1 MENELEKEESV
12 DVLDKLKEETENV
25 ICDILED
32 GIKMDNIDFLYK
44 VIDVKKDIAEI
55 EKEEQEMMYGNY
67 DNYGEYDRS
76 YNGGR
81 RRDSR
86 GRYMDGSYGR
96 RGVPGTGRGRYRG
109 YDMIE
114 EMGEHYG
121 DYSEGRDNYGNDRET
136 EKSFDKMLQS
146 LEDFTY
152 LIMQEADSQDKI
164 EKVRKIIYIN
174 GNIYFVYLLY
184 LYNK

>member
-1 MENELEKEESV
+1 MEEENKIEETKEDVLVKTKSEVERIIKQITESGLQIANVELLYKLIDIHKDIENEKYWKEKEE
-12 DVLDKLKEETENV
+12 N
-25 ICDILED
+25 
-32 GIKMDNIDFLYK
+32 
-44 VIDVKKDIAEI
+44 
-55 EKEEQEMMYGNY
+55 MMYRDY
-67 DNYGEYDRS
+67 DNYS
-76 YNGGR
+76 GGR
-81 RRDSR
+81 SRDSR
-86 GRYMDGSYGR
+86 GRYMESYGR

-121 DYSEGRDNYGNDRET
+121 NYSEGRDTYGNDRET

-164 EKVRKIIYIN
+164 EKVRRTARKISEM
-174 GNIYFVYLLY
+174 
-184 LYNK
+184 

>member
-1 MENELEKEESV
+1 MEEDKKELDLIPKVKEEVEKLIKQITESGLQVANVELLYKLIDIHKDIENEEYWKKKEE
-12 DVLDKLKEETENV
+12 N
-25 ICDILED
+25 
-32 GIKMDNIDFLYK
+32 
-44 VIDVKKDIAEI
+44 
-55 EKEEQEMMYGNY
+55 MMYRDY
-67 DNYGEYDRS
+67 DNYS
-76 YNGGR
+76 GGR
-81 RRDSR
+81 SRDSR
-86 GRYMDGSYGR
+86 GRYMDSYGR

-152 LIMQEADSQDKI
+152 LIMQEADSPDKI
-164 EKVRKIIYIN
+164 EKVRKTARKISE
-174 GNIYFVYLLY
+174 F
-184 LYNK
+184 

>member
-1 MENELEKEESV
+1 MEEENKIEETKEDVLIKTKSEVERIIKQITENGLQTANVELLYKLIDIHKDIENEKYWKEKEEESMYRGR
-12 DVLDKLKEETENV
+12 DYF
-25 ICDILED
+25 
-32 GIKMDNIDFLYK
+32 MDD
-44 VIDVKKDIAEI
+44 
-55 EKEEQEMMYGNY
+55 
-67 DNYGEYDRS
+67 S

-81 RRDSR
+81 SRDSR

-121 DYSEGRDNYGNDRET
+121 DYSEGRDTYGNDKET

-164 EKVRKIIYIN
+164 EKVRKTARKISEM
-174 GNIYFVYLLY
+174 
-184 LYNK
+184 

>member
-1 MENELEKEESV
+1 MEEEKKIEETKEDVLIKTKSEVERIIKQITENGLQTANVELLYKLIDIHKDIENEKYWKEKEEESMYRGR
-12 DVLDKLKEETENV
+12 DYF
-25 ICDILED
+25 
-32 GIKMDNIDFLYK
+32 MDD
-44 VIDVKKDIAEI
+44 
-55 EKEEQEMMYGNY
+55 
-67 DNYGEYDRS
+67 S

-81 RRDSR
+81 SRDSR

-164 EKVRKIIYIN
+164 EKVRKTARKISE
-174 GNIYFVYLLY
+174 F
-184 LYNK
+184 

>member
-1 MENELEKEESV
+1 MEEENKIEETKEDVLIKTKSEVERIIKQITENGLQTANVELLYKLIDIHKDIENEKYWKEKEE
-12 DVLDKLKEETENV
+12 N
-25 ICDILED
+25 
-32 GIKMDNIDFLYK
+32 
-44 VIDVKKDIAEI
+44 
-55 EKEEQEMMYGNY
+55 MMYRDY
-67 DNYGEYDRS
+67 DNYNGDRS
-76 YNGGR
+76 
-81 RRDSR
+81 RDSR
-86 GRYMDGSYGR
+86 GRYMDSYGR

-121 DYSEGRDNYGNDRET
+121 DYSEGRDTYGNDRET

-164 EKVRKIIYIN
+164 EKVRKTARKISE
-174 GNIYFVYLLY
+174 F
-184 LYNK
+184 

>member
-1 MENELEKEESV
+1 MEEDKKELDLIPKAKEEVEKLIKQITESGLQVANVELLYKLIDIHKDIENEEYWEKKEE
-12 DVLDKLKEETENV
+12 N
-25 ICDILED
+25 
-32 GIKMDNIDFLYK
+32 
-44 VIDVKKDIAEI
+44 
-55 EKEEQEMMYGNY
+55 MMYRDY
-67 DNYGEYDRS
+67 DNYS
-76 YNGGR
+76 GGR
-81 RRDSR
+81 SRDSR
-86 GRYMDGSYGR
+86 GRYMDSYGR

-152 LIMQEADSQDKI
+152 LIMQEADSPDKV
-164 EKVRKIIYIN
+164 EKVKRTARKISE
-174 GNIYFVYLLY
+174 F
-184 LYNK
+184 

>member
-1 MENELEKEESV
+1 MEEDKKELDLIPKTKEEVEKLIKQVTESGLQVANVELLYKLIDIHKDIENEEYWKKKEE
-12 DVLDKLKEETENV
+12 N
-25 ICDILED
+25 
-32 GIKMDNIDFLYK
+32 
-44 VIDVKKDIAEI
+44 
-55 EKEEQEMMYGNY
+55 MMYRDY
-67 DNYGEYDRS
+67 DNYS
-76 YNGGR
+76 GGR
-81 RRDSR
+81 SRDSR
-86 GRYMDGSYGR
+86 GRYMDSYGR

-152 LIMQEADSQDKI
+152 LIMQEADSPDKI
-164 EKVRKIIYIN
+164 EKVRKTARKISE
-174 GNIYFVYLLY
+174 F
-184 LYNK
+184 

>member
-1 MENELEKEESV
+1 
-12 DVLDKLKEETENV
+12 
-25 ICDILED
+25 
-32 GIKMDNIDFLYK
+32 
-44 VIDVKKDIAEI
+44 
-55 EKEEQEMMYGNY
+55 
-67 DNYGEYDRS
+67 
-76 YNGGR
+76 
-81 RRDSR
+81 
-86 GRYMDGSYGR
+86 MDGSYGR

-164 EKVRKIIYIN
+164 EKVRKTARKISE
-174 GNIYFVYLLY
+174 F
-184 LYNK
+184 

>member
-1 MENELEKEESV
+1 MEEENKIEETKEDVLVKTKSEVERIIKQITENGLQTANVELLYKLIDIHKDIKNEDYWKEKEEESMYRGR
-12 DVLDKLKEETENV
+12 DYF
-25 ICDILED
+25 
-32 GIKMDNIDFLYK
+32 MDD
-44 VIDVKKDIAEI
+44 
-55 EKEEQEMMYGNY
+55 
-67 DNYGEYDRS
+67 S

-81 RRDSR
+81 SRDSR

-152 LIMQEADSQDKI
+152 LIMQEADSPDKI
-164 EKVRKIIYIN
+164 EKVRKTARKISE
-174 GNIYFVYLLY
+174 F
-184 LYNK
+184 

>member
-1 MENELEKEESV
+1 MEEENKETKEDDITKTKEEVEKLIKQVTESGLQVANVELLYKLIDIHKDIENEKYWKEKEE
-12 DVLDKLKEETENV
+12 N
-25 ICDILED
+25 
-32 GIKMDNIDFLYK
+32 
-44 VIDVKKDIAEI
+44 
-55 EKEEQEMMYGNY
+55 MMYRDY
-67 DNYGEYDRS
+67 DNYG
-76 YNGGR
+76 GGR
-81 RRDSR
+81 SRDSR
-86 GRYMDGSYGR
+86 GRYTESYGR

-121 DYSEGRDNYGNDRET
+121 DYSEGRDTYGNDRET

-164 EKVRKIIYIN
+164 EKVRKTARKISE
-174 GNIYFVYLLY
+174 F
-184 LYNK
+184 

>member
-1 MENELEKEESV
+1 MEEEKKQETNVLDKTKEEVEKLIKQVTESGLQVANVELLYKLIDIHKDIENEKYWKEKEE
-12 DVLDKLKEETENV
+12 N
-25 ICDILED
+25 
-32 GIKMDNIDFLYK
+32 
-44 VIDVKKDIAEI
+44 
-55 EKEEQEMMYGNY
+55 MMYRDY
-67 DNYGEYDRS
+67 DNYS
-76 YNGGR
+76 GGR
-81 RRDSR
+81 SRDSR
-86 GRYMDGSYGR
+86 GRYMDSYGR

-164 EKVRKIIYIN
+164 EKVRKTARKISE
-174 GNIYFVYLLY
+174 F
-184 LYNK
+184 

>member
-1 MENELEKEESV
+1 MEEDKKELDLIPKTKEEV
-12 DVLDKLKEETENV
+12 EKLIKQITESGLQVANVELLYKLIDIHKDINNEEYWKKKEEN
-25 ICDILED
+25 
-32 GIKMDNIDFLYK
+32 
-44 VIDVKKDIAEI
+44 
-55 EKEEQEMMYGNY
+55 MMYRDY
-67 DNYGEYDRS
+67 DNYS
-76 YNGGR
+76 GGR
-81 RRDSR
+81 SRDSR
-86 GRYMDGSYGR
+86 GRYMDNYGR

-152 LIMQEADSQDKI
+152 LIMQEADSPDKV
-164 EKVRKIIYIN
+164 EKVKRTARKISE
-174 GNIYFVYLLY
+174 F
-184 LYNK
+184 

>member
-1 MENELEKEESV
+1 MEEEKKQETN
-12 DVLDKLKEETENV
+12 VLDKTKEEVERIIKQITENGLQTANV
-25 ICDILED
+25 EL
-32 GIKMDNIDFLYK
+32 LYK
-44 VIDVKKDIAEI
+44 LIDVHKDIENENYWK
-55 EKEEQEMMYGNY
+55 EKEKMYRGRDY
-67 DNYGEYDRS
+67 FMDDS

-81 RRDSR
+81 SRDSR

-121 DYSEGRDNYGNDRET
+121 DYSEGRDTYGNDRET

-164 EKVRKIIYIN
+164 EKVRKTARKISE
-174 GNIYFVYLLY
+174 F
-184 LYNK
+184 

>member
-1 MENELEKEESV
+1 MEEENKSEETKEDVLIKTKSEVEKIIKQITESGLQTANVELLYKLIDIHKDIENEKYWKEKEE
-12 DVLDKLKEETENV
+12 N
-25 ICDILED
+25 
-32 GIKMDNIDFLYK
+32 
-44 VIDVKKDIAEI
+44 
-55 EKEEQEMMYGNY
+55 MMYRDY
-67 DNYGEYDRS
+67 DNYG
-76 YNGGR
+76 GGR
-81 RRDSR
+81 SRDSR
-86 GRYMDGSYGR
+86 GRYMESGSYGR

-121 DYSEGRDNYGNDRET
+121 NYSEGRDTYGNDRET

-164 EKVRKIIYIN
+164 EKVRRTARKISEM
-174 GNIYFVYLLY
+174 
-184 LYNK
+184 

>member
-1 MENELEKEESV
+1 MEEENKEVKQDVISKAKEEVEKLIKTATENGLQASNVQLLYQLIDIHKDIENEKYWKEKEEESMYRGR
-12 DVLDKLKEETENV
+12 DYF
-25 ICDILED
+25 
-32 GIKMDNIDFLYK
+32 MDD
-44 VIDVKKDIAEI
+44 
-55 EKEEQEMMYGNY
+55 
-67 DNYGEYDRS
+67 S

-81 RRDSR
+81 SRDSR

-164 EKVRKIIYIN
+164 EKVRKTARKISE
-174 GNIYFVYLLY
+174 F
-184 LYNK
+184 

>member
-1 MENELEKEESV
+1 MEEEKKQEQSMDEKLCEKVDEKINTILDQGIQAGNIDMLGKMVDIKKDVTEMKKEEKEMRYMMGSY
-12 DVLDKLKEETENV
+12 
-25 ICDILED
+25 ID
-32 GIKMDNIDFLYK
+32 GR
-44 VIDVKKDIAEI
+44 
-55 EKEEQEMMYGNY
+55 GG
-67 DNYGEYDRS
+67 NYGEYDNYS
-76 YNGGR
+76 GGR

-86 GRYMDGSYGR
+86 GRYMEGESYGR

-121 DYSEGRDNYGNDRET
+121 NYSEGRDTYGNDRET

-164 EKVRKIIYIN
+164 EKVRRTARKISEM
-174 GNIYFVYLLY
+174 
-184 LYNK
+184 

>member
-1 MENELEKEESV
+1 MEEEKKQETNVIDKAKEEV
-12 DVLDKLKEETENV
+12 EKLIKQITESGLQVANVELLYKLIDIHKDINNEEYWKKKEEN
-25 ICDILED
+25 
-32 GIKMDNIDFLYK
+32 
-44 VIDVKKDIAEI
+44 
-55 EKEEQEMMYGNY
+55 MMYRDY
-67 DNYGEYDRS
+67 DNYS
-76 YNGGR
+76 GGR
-81 RRDSR
+81 SRDSR
-86 GRYMDGSYGR
+86 GRYMDSYGR

-164 EKVRKIIYIN
+164 EKVRKTARKISE
-174 GNIYFVYLLY
+174 F
-184 LYNK
+184 

>member
-1 MENELEKEESV
+1 MEEEKKQETN
-12 DVLDKLKEETENV
+12 VLDKTKEEVERIIKQITENGLQTANV
-25 ICDILED
+25 EL
-32 GIKMDNIDFLYK
+32 LYK
-44 VIDVKKDIAEI
+44 LIDVHKDIENENYWK
-55 EKEEQEMMYGNY
+55 EKENMYRGRDY
-67 DNYGEYDRS
+67 FMDDS
-76 YNGGR
+76 YNGGHS
-81 RRDSR
+81 RDSR

-121 DYSEGRDNYGNDRET
+121 DYSEGRDTYGNDRET

-164 EKVRKIIYIN
+164 EKVRKTARKISEM
-174 GNIYFVYLLY
+174 
-184 LYNK
+184 

>member
-1 MENELEKEESV
+1 MEEENKIEETKEDVLIKIKSEVERIIKQITESGLQIANVELLYKLIDIHKDIENEKYWKEKEEESMYRGR
-12 DVLDKLKEETENV
+12 DYF
-25 ICDILED
+25 
-32 GIKMDNIDFLYK
+32 MDD
-44 VIDVKKDIAEI
+44 
-55 EKEEQEMMYGNY
+55 
-67 DNYGEYDRS
+67 S

-81 RRDSR
+81 SRDSR

-121 DYSEGRDNYGNDRET
+121 DYSEGRDTYGNDRET

-164 EKVRKIIYIN
+164 EKVRKTARKISEM
-174 GNIYFVYLLY
+174 
-184 LYNK
+184 

>member
-1 MENELEKEESV
+1 MEEENKIEETKEDVLIKTKSEVERIIKQITENGLQTANVELLYKLIDIHKDIENEKYWKEKEE
-12 DVLDKLKEETENV
+12 N
-25 ICDILED
+25 
-32 GIKMDNIDFLYK
+32 
-44 VIDVKKDIAEI
+44 
-55 EKEEQEMMYGNY
+55 MMYRDY
-67 DNYGEYDRS
+67 DNYS
-76 YNGGR
+76 GGR
-81 RRDSR
+81 SRDSR
-86 GRYMDGSYGR
+86 GRYMDSYGR

-121 DYSEGRDNYGNDRET
+121 DYSEGRDTYGNDRET

-164 EKVRKIIYIN
+164 EKVRKTARKISE
-174 GNIYFVYLLY
+174 F
-184 LYNK
+184 

>member
-1 MENELEKEESV
+1 MEEENKIEETKENVLIKTKSEVERIIKQITENGLQTANVELLYKLIDIHKDIENEKYWKEKEEES
-12 DVLDKLKEETENV
+12 
-25 ICDILED
+25 
-32 GIKMDNIDFLYK
+32 
-44 VIDVKKDIAEI
+44 
-55 EKEEQEMMYGNY
+55 MYRGRDY
-67 DNYGEYDRS
+67 FMGDS

-81 RRDSR
+81 SRDSR

-114 EMGEHYG
+114 EIGEHYG

-164 EKVRKIIYIN
+164 EKVKRTARKISEM
-174 GNIYFVYLLY
+174 
-184 LYNK
+184 

>member
-1 MENELEKEESV
+1 MEEDNKSEETKENVLVKTKSEVERIIKQITENGLQTANVELLYKLIDIHKDIENEKYWKEKEE
-12 DVLDKLKEETENV
+12 N
-25 ICDILED
+25 
-32 GIKMDNIDFLYK
+32 
-44 VIDVKKDIAEI
+44 
-55 EKEEQEMMYGNY
+55 MMYRGRDY
-67 DNYGEYDRS
+67 FMDDS

-81 RRDSR
+81 SRDSR

-121 DYSEGRDNYGNDRET
+121 DYSEGRDTYGNDRET

-164 EKVRKIIYIN
+164 EKVRKTARKISE
-174 GNIYFVYLLY
+174 F
-184 LYNK
+184 

>member
-1 MENELEKEESV
+1 MEEENKIEETKEDVLIKTKSEVERIIKQITENGLQSANVDLLYKLIDIHKDIENEKYW
-12 DVLDKLKEETENV
+12 K
-25 ICDILED
+25 
-32 GIKMDNIDFLYK
+32 
-44 VIDVKKDIAEI
+44 
-55 EKEEQEMMYGNY
+55 EKEEQSMYRGRDY
-67 DNYGEYDRS
+67 FMDDS

-81 RRDSR
+81 SRDSR
-86 GRYMDGSYGR
+86 GRYMDSSYGR

-121 DYSEGRDNYGNDRET
+121 DYSEGRDTYGNDRET

-164 EKVRKIIYIN
+164 EKVRKTARKISE
-174 GNIYFVYLLY
+174 F
-184 LYNK
+184 

>member
-1 MENELEKEESV
+1 MEEENKSEETKEDVLIKTKSEVERIIKQITENGLQTANVELLYKLIDIHKDIENEKYWKEKEEESMYRGR
-12 DVLDKLKEETENV
+12 DYF
-25 ICDILED
+25 
-32 GIKMDNIDFLYK
+32 MDD
-44 VIDVKKDIAEI
+44 
-55 EKEEQEMMYGNY
+55 
-67 DNYGEYDRS
+67 S

-81 RRDSR
+81 SRDSR

-96 RGVPGTGRGRYRG
+96 RGIPGTGRGRYRG

-121 DYSEGRDNYGNDRET
+121 DYSEGRDTYGNDRET

-164 EKVRKIIYIN
+164 EKVRKTARKISEM
-174 GNIYFVYLLY
+174 
-184 LYNK
+184 

>member
-1 MENELEKEESV
+1 MEEENKSEETKENVLIKTKSEVERIIKQITENGLQTANVELLYKLIDIHKDIENEKYWKEKEEESMYRGR
-12 DVLDKLKEETENV
+12 DYF
-25 ICDILED
+25 
-32 GIKMDNIDFLYK
+32 MDD
-44 VIDVKKDIAEI
+44 
-55 EKEEQEMMYGNY
+55 
-67 DNYGEYDRS
+67 S

-81 RRDSR
+81 SRDSR

-96 RGVPGTGRGRYRG
+96 RGVPGTGRSRYRG

-121 DYSEGRDNYGNDRET
+121 DYSEGRDTYGNDKET

-164 EKVRKIIYIN
+164 EKVRKTARKISE
-174 GNIYFVYLLY
+174 F
-184 LYNK
+184 

>member
-1 MENELEKEESV
+1 MEEENKSEETKEDVLIKTKSEVEKIIKQITENGLQTANVDLLYKLIDIHKDIENEKYWKEKEEESMYRGR
-12 DVLDKLKEETENV
+12 EYF
-25 ICDILED
+25 
-32 GIKMDNIDFLYK
+32 MDD
-44 VIDVKKDIAEI
+44 
-55 EKEEQEMMYGNY
+55 
-67 DNYGEYDRS
+67 S

-81 RRDSR
+81 SRDSR

-121 DYSEGRDNYGNDRET
+121 DYSEGRDTYGNDRET
-136 EKSFDKMLQS
+136 EKSFDKLLQS

-164 EKVRKIIYIN
+164 EKVRRTARKISE
-174 GNIYFVYLLY
+174 F
-184 LYNK
+184 

>member
-1 MENELEKEESV
+1 MEEDKKELDLIPKTKEEV
-12 DVLDKLKEETENV
+12 EKLIKQVTESGLQVANVELLYKLIDIHKDISNEEYWKKKEEN
-25 ICDILED
+25 
-32 GIKMDNIDFLYK
+32 
-44 VIDVKKDIAEI
+44 
-55 EKEEQEMMYGNY
+55 MMYRDY
-67 DNYGEYDRS
+67 DNYS
-76 YNGGR
+76 GGR
-81 RRDSR
+81 SRDSR
-86 GRYMDGSYGR
+86 GRYMDSYGR

-164 EKVRKIIYIN
+164 EKVRKTARKISEM
-174 GNIYFVYLLY
+174 
-184 LYNK
+184 

>member
-1 MENELEKEESV
+1 MEEENKIEETKEDVLVKTKSEVERIIKQITESGLQIANVELLYKLIDIHKDIENEKYWKEKEE
-12 DVLDKLKEETENV
+12 N
-25 ICDILED
+25 
-32 GIKMDNIDFLYK
+32 
-44 VIDVKKDIAEI
+44 
-55 EKEEQEMMYGNY
+55 MMYRDY
-67 DNYGEYDRS
+67 DNYS
-76 YNGGR
+76 GGR
-81 RRDSR
+81 SRDSR
-86 GRYMDGSYGR
+86 GRYMESYGR

-121 DYSEGRDNYGNDRET
+121 NYSEGRDTYGNDRET

-164 EKVRKIIYIN
+164 EKVRRTARKISE
-174 GNIYFVYLLY
+174 F
-184 LYNK
+184 

>member
-1 MENELEKEESV
+1 MEEENKSEETKEDVLVKTKSEVERIIKQITENGLQTANVELLYKLIDIHKDIENEKYWKEKEEESMYRGR
-12 DVLDKLKEETENV
+12 DYF
-25 ICDILED
+25 
-32 GIKMDNIDFLYK
+32 MDD
-44 VIDVKKDIAEI
+44 
-55 EKEEQEMMYGNY
+55 
-67 DNYGEYDRS
+67 S

-81 RRDSR
+81 SRDSR

-152 LIMQEADSQDKI
+152 LIMQEADSPDKI
-164 EKVRKIIYIN
+164 EKVKRTARKISEM
-174 GNIYFVYLLY
+174 
-184 LYNK
+184 